1 MPGYST
7 IMGFQF
13 ENLVLNNRKL
23 IWNELRVYPEDIIS
37 DNPYFQ
43 NKQVRKK
50 ACQIDYMIQLKTN
63 MLFACEIKFYK
74 GTIKKEIIEESK
86 IKLNNLYLPR
96 GFSVKPVLIHING
109 VVESINDKDYY
120 YKIID
125 FGEFLS

>member
-1 MPGYST
+1 MTSNTLQTTKEPEQDVILVSGYKRSGKDT
-7 IMGFQF
+7 TA
-13 ENLVLNNRKL
+13 K
-23 IWNELRVYPEDIIS
+23 
-37 DNPYFQ
+37 
-43 NKQVRKK
+43 
-50 ACQIDYMIQLKTN
+50 
-63 MLFACEIKFYK
+63 ML
-74 GTIKKEIIEESK
+74 KEIIEESK